1 MTRKKKSRKPGV
13 GSIGVTK
20 DPKQAFTP
28 SDKKPKK
35 RTGKAPGN
43 RQQEALKTK
52 IKDNKVKAVRDPR
65 LGSKKTIE
73 LGKPAT
79 QQSKPQNKKPNHQ
92 SPIAA
97 IKVMQSS
104 LSTADK
110 IAAIEADERLQLIVD
125 KIDQDIALTEEEVYY
140 YNDLMEQHEALS
152 DKLAQ
157 ETAEEMPDK
166 KSLAVDDDAL
176 WDKFDNADFNDLEY

>member
-13 GSIGVTK
+13 GSIGAVK
-20 DPKQAFTP
+20 ESKLAFTP

-35 RTGKAPGN
+35 KTGKTAGN
-43 RQQEALKTK
+43 RQQEALNKKGT
-52 IKDNKVKAVRDPR
+52 DNRTKAVTDPR
-65 LGSKKTIE
+65 IGSKKPIA
-73 LGKPAT
+73 LGTPVAEKTKQPA
-79 QQSKPQNKKPNHQ
+79 KKSASQ

-110 IAAIEADERLQLIVD
+110 IAAIETDEKLQGIVE

-140 YNDLMEQHEALS
+140 YNDLMEQHEQLS
-152 DKLAQ
+152 DQLAT
-157 ETAEEMPDK
+157 ETADEMPK
-166 KSLAVDDDAL
+166 KQAVDIDDDAL
-176 WDKFDNADFNDLEY
+176 WDKFDSADFDDLEY

>member
-13 GSIGVTK
+13 GSIGVVK
-20 DPKQAFTP
+20 EPKQAFTP

-35 RTGKAPGN
+35 KTGKTAGN
-43 RQQEALKTK
+43 RQQEALKK
-52 IKDNKVKAVRDPR
+52 KAKDNRANTVKDPR
-65 LGSKKTIE
+65 IGSKKPIA
-73 LGKPAT
+73 LGTPVVE
-79 QQSKPQNKKPNHQ
+79 QKKQTAKKASNQ

-110 IAAIEADERLQLIVD
+110 IAAIEADEKLQGIVE

-140 YNDLMEQHEALS
+140 YNDLMEQHEQLS
-152 DKLAQ
+152 EQLAQ
-157 ETAEEMPDK
+157 ETADDMPK
-166 KSLAVDDDAL
+166 KQAIDIDDDAL
-176 WDKFDNADFNDLEY
+176 WDKFDSADFNDLEY